1 MYPYDAENGEMH
13 RKSDSKL
20 QVSGTSSESCCPGIF
35 FAGNRSQCIFAQI
48 TTHRKHILLSYQ
60 KTNKGN
66 ERRKKNMKR
75 NEIFVGNLCL
85 EVTRRCNMGCAHCLR
100 GNAEDLDM
108 SRETI
113 DQVLE
118 QVDMIGQVTFTGGE
132 PSLNTDAIRYF
143 FAQARKYGKL
153 PRSFFVATNGKANQE
168 ELAIELL
175 KQYPDMEEQ
184 EFCGVALS
192 IDEWHDPQD
201 YGQSILRGLSFY
213 NDCKEKPDGYSLIP
227 EGRAAKLTIDPKKMI
242 QPTSAHIVL
251 SGNSDPDA
259 GLLEV
264 ETLYV
269 AADGKIVGNCDM
281 SYARIEK
288 EAEYTIS
295 GFRAAV
301 DKLVSELG

>member
-1 MYPYDAENGEMH
+1 MKMYFRPDNSAPETHTVIVPKKQIKEMRGE
-13 RKSDSKL
+13 R
-20 QVSGTSSESCCPGIF
+20 
-35 FAGNRSQCIFAQI
+35 
-48 TTHRKHILLSYQ
+48 
-60 KTNKGN
+60 
-66 ERRKKNMKR
+66 KNMKR

-143 FAQARKYGKL
+143 FAQARRYGKL

-175 KQYPDMEEQ
+175 KQYPDMEER

-213 NDCKEKPDGYSLIP
+213 SDCKEKPDGYSLIP

-301 DKLVSELG
+301 GKLIEELS

>member
-1 MYPYDAENGEMH
+1 MKMYFRPDNSAPETHTVIVPKKQIKEMRGE
-13 RKSDSKL
+13 R
-20 QVSGTSSESCCPGIF
+20 
-35 FAGNRSQCIFAQI
+35 
-48 TTHRKHILLSYQ
+48 
-60 KTNKGN
+60 
-66 ERRKKNMKR
+66 KNMKR

-85 EVTRRCNMGCAHCLR
+85 EVTRRCNMGCVHCLR

-143 FAQARKYGKL
+143 FAQARRYGKL

-213 NDCKEKPDGYSLIP
+213 SDCKEKPDGYSLIP

-301 DKLVSELG
+301 GKLIEELS

>member
-1 MYPYDAENGEMH
+1 
-13 RKSDSKL
+13 
-20 QVSGTSSESCCPGIF
+20 
-35 FAGNRSQCIFAQI
+35 
-48 TTHRKHILLSYQ
+48 
-60 KTNKGN
+60 
-66 ERRKKNMKR
+66 MKR

-108 SRETI
+108 SHETI
-113 DQVLE
+113 EQVLG
-118 QVDMIGQVTFTGGE
+118 QVDVIGQVTFTGGE
-132 PSLNTDAIRYF
+132 PSLNVDAIRYF

-153 PRSFFVATNGKANQE
+153 PRSFFVATNGKANQK

-184 EFCGVALS
+184 ELCGVALS
-192 IDEWHDPQD
+192 VDEWHDPQD
-201 YGQSILRGLSFY
+201 YDRSILKGLSFY
-213 NDCKEKPDGYSLIP
+213 SDCKEKPDGYSLIP
-227 EGRAAKLTIDPKKMI
+227 EGRAVKLVIDPEKMI
-242 QPTSAHIVL
+242 RPTSAHIVL

-259 GLLEV
+259 GALEV
-264 ETLYV
+264 EMLYV
-269 AADGKIVGNCDM
+269 AADGKITGNCDM

>member
-1 MYPYDAENGEMH
+1 MCPYDTPKREMRGE
-13 RKSDSKL
+13 R
-20 QVSGTSSESCCPGIF
+20 
-35 FAGNRSQCIFAQI
+35 
-48 TTHRKHILLSYQ
+48 
-60 KTNKGN
+60 
-66 ERRKKNMKR
+66 KNMKR

-108 SRETI
+108 SHETI
-113 DQVLE
+113 EQVLG
-118 QVDMIGQVTFTGGE
+118 QVDVIGQVAFTGGE
-132 PSLNTDAIRYF
+132 PSLNVDAIRYF

-213 NDCKEKPDGYSLIP
+213 SDCKEKPDGYSLIP
-227 EGRAAKLTIDPKKMI
+227 EGRAARLKIDQEKMI

-259 GLLEV
+259 GAIEV
-264 ETLYV
+264 EMLYV

-281 SYARIEK
+281 SYERMGK

-295 GFRAAV
+295 DFRTEV
-301 DKLVSELG
+301 DKLVGELC